1 MDIPTLYIEYPL
13 KIVQIFARI
22 TSTTHL
28 IGEFV
33 RLLYRITIPV
43 PSCLRLERITTA
55 AWSE

>member
-13 KIVQIFARI
+13 KIVQLFARI
-22 TSTTHL
+22 TFTTHL

-33 RLLYRITIPV
+33 RLLYRIMIPV
-43 PSCLRLERITTA
+43 SSCRGLERITTA